1 MQINNVNTKDIEKLS
16 FTGIVS
22 IWLLLSLM
30 GDSILY
36 FLIELAFPFSTPGY
50 SYLQVSIIR
59 ILFLSAFP
67 IGMIGMLTPFLPYQK
82 IDYSRS
88 AIIKSLEHKLLFLC
102 TSPILYLGYQLAN
115 KVGSL
120 TDSLI
125 EPGFG
130 FFSYGLFIWI
140 TILGWIFFSL
150 WCWDIFFGKNSSI
163 TLRKLRMGIKNN
175 HSDYPSNISQV
186 SFQLRY
192 EKTHKSLFGK
202 VSLRYISFM
211 CGLPILFI
219 MLGVTLDPNG
229 GIGFSLDGLPPI
241 PGNSSPSGSDQPLS
255 QDALINWL
263 ILVGQLITNIGQSF
277 FDDVNGIFTPFLTLF

>member
-1 MQINNVNTKDIEKLS
+1 MS

-50 SYLQVSIIR
+50 SYIQVYIIR

-130 FFSYGLFIWI
+130 FFLMVCSYG
-140 TILGWIFFSL
+140 
-150 WCWDIFFGKNSSI
+150 
-163 TLRKLRMGIKNN
+163 
-175 HSDYPSNISQV
+175 
-186 SFQLRY
+186 
-192 EKTHKSLFGK
+192 
-202 VSLRYISFM
+202 
-211 CGLPILFI
+211 
-219 MLGVTLDPNG
+219 
-229 GIGFSLDGLPPI
+229 
-241 PGNSSPSGSDQPLS
+241 
-255 QDALINWL
+255 
-263 ILVGQLITNIGQSF
+263 
-277 FDDVNGIFTPFLTLF
+277 